1 MTREGDIYSRTAKDE
16 SLWDQDVGFASK
28 ISGGNVVPHFVVKS
42 KNENKYKELFINYV
56 TQRGKGGAK
65 YVHYDLIKIVS
76 KAVFLALQ
84 RGRVEFGL
92 KLCYLIYE
100 WPLGGENFVFGLG
113 MIF

>member
-42 KNENKYKELFINYV
+42 KNKNKYKGLFINYV

-65 YVHYDLIKIVS
+65 YMHVTEGISVQLT
-76 KAVFLALQ
+76 
-84 RGRVEFGL
+84 
-92 KLCYLIYE
+92 
-100 WPLGGENFVFGLG
+100 LG
-113 MIF
+113 